1 MKLDENG
8 NYVLYLNYGNIEYY
22 KFFKIYLKKWED
34 KLATLLIVSEA
45 TLVEGAGPV
54 DAVAGEEH
62 GDMKAVVAASAYEKC
77 ERCWK
82 HDKTVGTD
90 ADHKT
95 LCHRCV
101 SSLE

>member
-1 MKLDENG
+1 M
-8 NYVLYLNYGNIEYY
+8 
-22 KFFKIYLKKWED
+22 
-34 KLATLLIVSEA
+34 ATLLIVSEA

-90 ADHKT
+90 PDHKT

-101 SSLE
+101 VSLE